1 MNAISSNLRWYFSP
15 AMLYFV
21 GFVSPFLLV
30 FIGFSNEVNFPSEKA
45 LSVII
50 LGIMSFYFGIV
61 IVFLYTYIFKA
72 AFFEQTK
79 ELLVPKTVGVV
90 DEENLFS
97 LLFFLFFVSI
107 ACLWFEYL
115 KLGALPLLSSDVETL
130 RFKLQVNGY
139 IHLIAISSG
148 FVSFLF
154 FAFILFSENKLLKKW
169 SFLIILVGIVSL
181 TMTANRM
188 DFIYP
193 IFLMMILYVFYTGR
207 FFSIK
212 VFGYFAVILFVFIIL
227 NIFRSSGYSADYVQD
242 NIYGISNDFS
252 VNSITLF
259 LYPFYMTLTYSFEM
273 MGKLVD
279 QGIEGVTGGLYTF
292 FAFYSLMPGPEQS
305 FGEFKNEVLGIDF
318 YAELTST
325 YLSNFYVDFGI
336 FGVFFLSFL
345 YGVAVQIFWEML
357 RVNRRFVLLYAV
369 ISAPLLFSFYVFYYI
384 YFYAFYQLF
393 LVVLFTLFLREKEV
407 YN

>member
-1 MNAISSNLRWYFSP
+1 MNASPSNLRWFFSP
-15 AMLYFV
+15 SVLYFV
-21 GFVSPFLLV
+21 GFIFPFLLV
-30 FIGFSNEVNFPSEKA
+30 FIGFSNEVNLPSEKT
-45 LSVII
+45 LKVIV
-50 LGIMSFYFGIV
+50 LGIIGFYLGV
-61 IVFLYTYIFKA
+61 AIVFLYAYFFRY
-72 AFFEQTK
+72 AFFEKTK
-79 ELLVPKTVGVV
+79 GFLLPKVVVINDEKNLFGLLVI
-90 DEENLFS
+90 LF
-97 LLFFLFFVSI
+97 LISI
-107 ACLWFEYL
+107 SCLWFEYI

-139 IHLIAISSG
+139 VHLIAISSG

-169 SFLIILVGIVSL
+169 SYLIILVGIVSL

-193 IFLMMILYVFYTGR
+193 IILMIILYVFYTGN

-212 VFGYFAVILFVFIIL
+212 VFGYIFVILFIFIFL
-227 NIFRSSGYSADYVQD
+227 NIFRSSGYSSDYVQD
-242 NIYGISNDFS
+242 NIYGIGDAYS
-252 VNSITLF
+252 VNSMTLF

-279 QGIEGVTGGLYTF
+279 QGVEGVTGGLYTF
-292 FAFYSLMPGPEQS
+292 FAFYSLMPGPEKG

-325 YLSNFYVDFGI
+325 YLSNFYVDFGV

-345 YGVAVQIFWEML
+345 YGVFVQIFWETL
-357 RVNRRFVLLYAV
+357 RVSRRFVVFYAV
-369 ISAPLLFSFYVFYYI
+369 ISVPLLFSFYVYYYI
-384 YFYAFYQLF
+384 YFYAIYQLF
-393 LVVLFTLFLREKEV
+393 LVWLFTFFLREKEI
-407 YN
+407 NN